1 MRLSVL
7 ITMGGAQ
14 KKKEDAVPSSP
25 HKRRRMNAEKPK
37 QRRANAEKVYSPL
50 AASYAMLLHET
61 HKDAMQAKNHTIKL
75 LESMLAAKNK
85 TDP

>member
-1 MRLSVL
+1 
-7 ITMGGAQ
+7 
-14 KKKEDAVPSSP
+14 
-25 HKRRRMNAEKPK
+25 
-37 QRRANAEKVYSPL
+37 
-50 AASYAMLLHET
+50 MLLHET